1 MLSESVNE
9 SSGMFSGKDTVID
22 HPMTLSLDL
31 AEGDFKLGDVSSV
44 FCGATGTAFL
54 TSCGKCFVLGSN
66 KNGEL
71 G

>member
-1 MLSESVNE
+1 MLADSVNK
-9 SSGMFSGKDTVID
+9 SGGMFSGDDTVID
-22 HPMTLSLDL
+22 HPMKLNLDSCR
-31 AEGDFKLGDVSSV
+31 EKLGGDVAQL

-54 TSCGKCFVLGSN
+54 TGDGKCFVLGSN